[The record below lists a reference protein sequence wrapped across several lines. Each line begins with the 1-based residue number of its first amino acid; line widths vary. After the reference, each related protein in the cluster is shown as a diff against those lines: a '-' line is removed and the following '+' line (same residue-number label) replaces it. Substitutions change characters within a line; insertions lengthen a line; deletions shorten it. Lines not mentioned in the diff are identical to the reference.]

1 MLRHITLRKINN
13 KLFDKK
19 IAPACEYCEHGY
31 DSAEYNMTMCKKHGV
46 VSPYFRCK
54 QFKYNPLRRKPKR
67 TETQLFTPEEFSL

>member
-1 MLRHITLRKINN
+1 MRKVNN
-13 KLFDKK
+13 KLFDNK

-54 QFKYNPLRRKPKR
+54 HFKYNPLRRKPKR
-67 TETQLFTPEEFSL
+67 PEVQSFTPEDFSL

>member
-1 MLRHITLRKINN
+1 MGNRNN
-13 KLFDKK
+13 KLFDNK

-67 TETQLFTPEEFSL
+67 TEKQDFVPEDFSI

>member
-1 MLRHITLRKINN
+1 MGNKNN
-13 KLFDKK
+13 KLFDNK

-54 QFKYNPLRRKPKR
+54 HFKYNPLRRRPKR
-67 TETQLFTPEEFSL
+67 TEIQDFVPEDFSI